1 LTLLTFGCPAY
12 NWRKISEAC
21 KTKN

>member
-1 LTLLTFGCPAY
+1 LTLLTF